1 MLEENTN
8 IKQKRYVIYEV
19 PEYKVTSSDTNPEVE
34 KFQISLIRQANTAKR
49 ASLMRSLSKTV
60 IQLSRRAIS
69 RANPGLNEEEV
80 NLIFVAN
87 NYGDDLAK
95 CLSKYLKQSCPI
107 LLDTYRTINIRG
119 ILNGK
124 VNI

>member
-1 MLEENTN
+1 VLEECKNSKLKHGM
-8 IKQKRYVIYEV
+8 I
-19 PEYKVTSSDTNPEVE
+19 YKVLDYNGDSFDTHPEAE
-34 KFQISLIRQANTAKR
+34 KFQISLIRKAGTAKR
-49 ASLMRSLSKTV
+49 MSLMRSLSKTV

-95 CLSKYLKQSCPI
+95 RLSKYLKQRYS
-107 LLDTYRTINIRG
+107 
-119 ILNGK
+119 
-124 VNI
+124 